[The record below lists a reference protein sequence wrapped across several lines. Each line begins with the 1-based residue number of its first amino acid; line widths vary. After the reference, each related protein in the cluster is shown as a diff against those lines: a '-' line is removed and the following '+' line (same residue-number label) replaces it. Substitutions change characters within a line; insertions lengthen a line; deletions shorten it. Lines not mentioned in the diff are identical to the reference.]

1 MGDEKILTFDGM
13 EEEGAPDDILEALM
27 AEEAE
32 EESEDAG
39 N

>member
-1 MGDEKILTFDGM
+1 MDEEILTFDGM
-13 EEEGAPDDILEALM
+13 EEEGAPDDILEQLM
-27 AEEAE
+27 AEGTE